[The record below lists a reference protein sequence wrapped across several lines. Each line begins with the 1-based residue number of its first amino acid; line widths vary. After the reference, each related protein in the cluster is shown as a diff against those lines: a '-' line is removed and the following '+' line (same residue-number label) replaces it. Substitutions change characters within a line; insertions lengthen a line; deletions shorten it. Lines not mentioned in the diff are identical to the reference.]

1 MTINGFY
8 ILKDNF
14 FELINDPY
22 LKDNKDGN
30 RPFYFCIK
38 EETDRKTLFWMIPL
52 SSRIEKYKGIIAK
65 KESLNKPTDGL
76 YVCKL
81 PNDRESAFLIQD
93 IFPVTEEFIEREY
106 TLAQNHLALV
116 KEADIK
122 IIQNKAKKVIKLVK
136 RGIKLTPT
144 SPDVI
149 NIINILLKK

>member
-1 MTINGFY
+1 M
-8 ILKDNF
+8 
-14 FELINDPY
+14 
-22 LKDNKDGN
+22 
-30 RPFYFCIK
+30 
-38 EETDRKTLFWMIPL
+38 
-52 SSRIEKYKGIIAK
+52 
-65 KESLNKPTDGL
+65 
-76 YVCKL
+76 
-81 PNDRESAFLIQD
+81 IQD

-144 SPDVI
+144 SPDVL